1 MNWIYYLLEANFYL
15 VIFYLLYYFI
25 FRRETYYQ
33 ANRAF
38 LLLICPLSFLIPLV
52 QLDFLK
58 RPVPISALELTGR
71 ETVVNVWVWSDYLL
85 AVYVLI
91 ALGMVL
97 NLAIKIFKLI
107 RLSANNNKT
116 ITRDYKLIET
126 PEEKNAFSFFGYL
139 FINPNLAL
147 KETVIHHELIHIRQ
161 KHSWDIIYLELM
173 KAISWFNPVI
183 YLLQGSIR
191 EIHEFIAD
199 RETAGIEGDT
209 DVYTD
214 FLLSNAYGIPND
226 NLTSAFFNKSL
237 LKKRIIMLHQKRSGK
252 SARLKYLLA
261 VPLGIGLLCLS
272 TLTFSKSYGWLA
284 IGKSSPREISIA
296 APVKSTDLT
305 NDKAIGS
312 FQTTVTDTNKNQITK
327 VNFPKPHKQKKTTP
341 ALKQEIAIEEPQS
354 KTDTKVTKVKLPPPP
369 PPAPPKKGADLMKK
383 LPPPPPP
390 APPKKSADIVE
401 KKLPPPP
408 PPQPPVKSADMIEK
422 NEPPVKPVKANV
434 MIKVVPVPANN

>member
-1 MNWIYYLLEANFYL
+1 MPEPKPAYNTVSTVVRVLEGKGFIGHKAYGNSH
-15 VIFYLLYYFI
+15 VYFPLEKDLSI
-25 FRRETYYQ
+25 EELEELSQLAQKLKNKKRETYYQ

-116 ITRDYKLIET
+116 ITSDYKLIET

-226 NLTSAFFNKSL
+226 NLT
-237 LKKRIIMLHQKRSGK
+237 
-252 SARLKYLLA
+252 
-261 VPLGIGLLCLS
+261 
-272 TLTFSKSYGWLA
+272 
-284 IGKSSPREISIA
+284 
-296 APVKSTDLT
+296 
-305 NDKAIGS
+305 
-312 FQTTVTDTNKNQITK
+312 NQ
-327 VNFPKPHKQKKTTP
+327 VNQ
-341 ALKQEIAIEEPQS
+341 Q
-354 KTDTKVTKVKLPPPP
+354 
-369 PPAPPKKGADLMKK
+369 G
-383 LPPPPPP
+383 
-390 APPKKSADIVE
+390 
-401 KKLPPPP
+401 
-408 PPQPPVKSADMIEK
+408 
-422 NEPPVKPVKANV
+422 
-434 MIKVVPVPANN
+434 